1 MNLLRLSWKNLT
13 FKPLSM
19 LLSIT
24 LFALGVGLI
33 SLLFLLQHQLQDK
46 FEKNLA
52 GVDLVIGAKGSPLQ
66 LILSSM
72 YHVDAPT
79 GNVELGA
86 VKPFLNPKHPLIER
100 AIPLSMGDSYRTFR
114 IVGTTNDILDMY
126 QAELAE
132 GKAWER
138 NFEVT
143 IGSKVARDAGLRMGD
158 SFSSS
163 HGFLEDDNLGHDHT
177 DFKVVGILKT
187 SGTVL
192 DQLILTT
199 NQSYWLTHEHGTA
212 PAPASP
218 QEEEADEHDH
228 EGHDHGDEDDHE
240 GHDHEGHDHGDEHD
254 HEGHDHE
261 GHDHDDE
268 HDHEGHDHEGHDHGD
283 EHDHEGHDHEGH
295 DHEGHDHGDEHDHE
309 GHDHDDEHDH
319 EGHDHEGHDHGE
331 EHQGAIPKPL
341 MEEPAEKQIT
351 AVLVQ
356 FKGRNYQA
364 LNMQRSIN
372 ENTEMQAATP
382 AIEINRLYSLM
393 DSGEQAL
400 RILAI
405 VIIIVSA
412 LSIFISLLSS
422 LRERKYELALM
433 RVMGSSHSRL
443 FLLILFEGLILAL
456 LGWALGFLVSHG
468 SMQIFAQQLAEAY
481 GYDFSGWI
489 FLPQEWLV
497 LFGSLALGI
506 LAAILPA
513 MKAGQTDISET
524 LLKE

>member
-33 SLLFLLQHQLQDK
+33 TLLFLVQNQLEEK

-52 GVDLVIGAKGSPLQ
+52 GIDLVIGAKGSPLQ

-79 GNVELGA
+79 GNVPLGG
-86 VKPFLNPKHPLIER
+86 VKPFLNPKHPLIET
-100 AIPLSMGDSYRTFR
+100 AVPLSLGDSYRTFR
-114 IVGTTNDILDMY
+114 VVGTTPQILEFY
-126 QAELAE
+126 GAEIAT
-132 GKAWER
+132 GKVWEQ

-143 IGSKVARDAGLRMGD
+143 IGANVARDLDLGLGD
-158 SFSSS
+158 TFSSS

-177 DFKVVGILKT
+177 AFKVVGILNRN
-187 SGTVL
+187 GTVL

-199 NQSYWLTHEHGTA
+199 NQSYWLTHDHEGESA
-212 PAPASP
+212 PAAAA
-218 QEEEADEHDH
+218 QAEEEHDH
-228 EGHDHGDEDDHE
+228 DEDGHDHDHGEEAHDHDEDGHDHDHGDEA
-240 GHDHEGHDHGDEHD
+240 
-254 HEGHDHE
+254 
-261 GHDHDDE
+261 HDHDED
-268 HDHEGHDHEGHDHGD
+268 
-283 EHDHEGHDHEGH
+283 
-295 DHEGHDHGDEHDHE
+295 
-309 GHDHDDEHDH
+309 
-319 EGHDHEGHDHGE
+319 GHDHGE
-331 EHQGAIPKPL
+331 EAHDHDEDGHDHHDHSHEVEPVKPL
-341 MEEPAEKQIT
+341 LEEPDDKQIT
-351 AVLVQ
+351 TLLVK

-382 AIEINRLYSLM
+382 AIEINRLYKLM

-400 RILAI
+400 RILAV
-405 VIIIVSA
+405 VIIFVSA

-422 LRERKYELALM
+422 LRERQYELALM
-433 RVMGSSHSRL
+433 RVMGSSRNKL
-443 FLLILFEGLILAL
+443 FLLILCEGLLLAII
-456 LGWALGFLVSHG
+456 GWAVGLLLSHG
-468 SMQIFAQQLAEAY
+468 GMHVFAGKLAESY
-481 GYDFSGWI
+481 GYDFSGWV

-497 LFGSLALGI
+497 LIGSLLLGL

-513 MKAGQTDISET
+513 IKASQTDISET
-524 LLKE
+524 LLKD

>member
-33 SLLFLLQHQLQDK
+33 SLLFLVQDQLEDK

-52 GVDLVIGAKGSPLQ
+52 GIDLVIGAKGSPLQ

-79 GNVELGA
+79 GNVPLGG
-86 VKPFLNPKHPLIER
+86 VKPFLNPKHPLIET
-100 AIPLSMGDSYRTFR
+100 AIPLSLGDSYRTFR
-114 IVGTTNDILDMY
+114 VVGTTNDILDIY
-126 QAELAE
+126 EAKVAQ
-132 GKAWER
+132 GKAWEQ

-143 IGSKVARDAGLRMGD
+143 IGANVARDLGMSLGD
-158 SFSSS
+158 TFSSS

-177 DFKVVGILKT
+177 AFKVVGILERN
-187 SGTVL
+187 GTVL

-199 NQSYWLTHEHGTA
+199 NQSYWLTHDHEGESA
-212 PAPASP
+212 PAAPP
-218 QEEEADEHDH
+218 QEEEHDH
-228 EGHDHGDEDDHE
+228 DEEGHDHDHGDDGHNHDEDGHDHDHGDE
-240 GHDHEGHDHGDEHD
+240 GHDHDHGDDGHH
-254 HEGHDHE
+254 HEED
-261 GHDHDDE
+261 GHDHD
-268 HDHEGHDHEGHDHGD
+268 HEAE
-283 EHDHEGHDHEGH
+283 
-295 DHEGHDHGDEHDHE
+295 
-309 GHDHDDEHDH
+309 
-319 EGHDHEGHDHGE
+319 
-331 EHQGAIPKPL
+331 PVKPL
-341 MEEPAEKQIT
+341 LEEPADKQIT
-351 AVLVQ
+351 TLLVK

-382 AIEINRLYSLM
+382 AIEINRLYKLM

-405 VIIIVSA
+405 VIIFVSA

-422 LRERKYELALM
+422 LRERQYELALM
-433 RVMGSSHSRL
+433 RVMGSSRSKL
-443 FLLILFEGLILAL
+443 FNLILCEGLLLAIIGWAVGLLI
-456 LGWALGFLVSHG
+456 SHG
-468 SMQIFAQQLAEAY
+468 GMQIFAGKLAESY

-489 FLPQEWLV
+489 FLPQEWYV
-497 LFGSLALGI
+497 LLGSLLLGVV
-506 LAAILPA
+506 AAIIPA
-513 MKAGQTDISET
+513 VKASQTDISET
-524 LLKE
+524 LLKD